1 MITLGTFLGET
12 EIKTISEK
20 GNFTP
25 SLLDMSGQEGQMLKI
40 QNCYNVV
47 KKEGAKP
54 FFVVELVSPGGELTT
69 MPRDQFIKANS
80 IEGLTNKEVFTV
92 VAGEKAAIKTTTPYA
107 RYSCTYEALDHSN
120 KEIPFKERPFK
131 AEALDGDTVR
141 PEFVKENYTFA

>member
-54 FFVVELVSPGGELTT
+54 FFVVELASEDGEITT
-69 MPRDQFIKANS
+69 IPRDTFIKANP
-80 IEGLTNKEVFTV
+80 IEGLANKETFTI
-92 VAGEKAAIKTTTPYA
+92 VAGEKATIKTTDAYA
-107 RYSCTYEALDHSN
+107 RYNCTYEALDHTD

-131 AEALDGDTVR
+131 AEALEGNVVKA
-141 PEFVKENYTFA
+141 EFVKENYTFA